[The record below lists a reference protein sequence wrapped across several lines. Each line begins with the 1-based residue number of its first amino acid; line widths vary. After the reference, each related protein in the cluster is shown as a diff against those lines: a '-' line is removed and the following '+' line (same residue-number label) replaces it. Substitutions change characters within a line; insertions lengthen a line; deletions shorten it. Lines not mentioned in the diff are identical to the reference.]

1 MKKVKAKNLARNKK
15 LGIDKNLK
23 TNKDSDHQHK
33 INFVIDELN
42 NRPDALEVICR
53 MLDFEK
59 RYLLPVRIK
68 FPSVE
73 KTLNIDDVLDNWKT
87 DHPKELK
94 AIKLL
99 WRDSEFST
107 DRHGN
112 EKECLDGFVIKHI
125 KQSY

>member
-1 MKKVKAKNLARNKK
+1 MKKVK
-15 LGIDKNLK
+15 DKNSAR
-23 TNKDSDHQHK
+23 NKDSDHQHK

-42 NRPDALEVICR
+42 NRPDALTVICR

-59 RYLLPVRIK
+59 RYMLPVRIK
-68 FPSVE
+68 FPSIE
-73 KTLNIDDVLDNWKT
+73 KTLNVDDVLDNWKR
-87 DHPKELK
+87 DHPEEFK

-112 EKECLDGFVIKHI
+112 EKECLDEFVIKHI